1 MVTRKQFILSAA
13 ALTGGMVA
21 GEAYVFGKDK
31 SSYEVA
37 AREIRRP
44 ITGSAQNASSIQSE
58 LVRHATLAA
67 SNHNIQPWKFQL
79 SEKNISIFPDFTR
92 RSPAVD
98 PDDHHLFSSLGCAAE
113 NLIQA
118 SLANSL
124 MGTLHF
130 SENAANEI
138 RVELQPT
145 RAIVSPLFKAIPQRQ
160 CTRAEFDGR
169 PISPEELKLLVLAGT
184 GEGVGVQI
192 LTEQKSLEGILE
204 YVIAGNTAEMSNPA
218 CVAELKTWMRF
229 NDREA
234 ARTGDGLFSRTTGNP
249 SLPTWLG
256 NIMFNTFYKTKS
268 ENEKYVRQ
276 IRSSAGIAVF
286 VSEKNDKFH
295 WVEAGRCYERFALQ
309 ATALGIRNAM
319 INQPVEVSEVR
330 TQLASYLGIGNSRP
344 DLVVRFGRGP
354 TMPQSLRRPVEAV
367 LIS

>member
-13 ALTGGMVA
+13 ALTGGAVA
-21 GEAYVFGKDK
+21 TEAYVFEKDK

-44 ITGSAQNASSIQSE
+44 ISGSAQNASLLQRE
-58 LVRHATLAA
+58 LVRYATLAA
-67 SNHNIQPWKFQL
+67 SNHNTQPWKFQL
-79 SEKNISIFPDFTR
+79 SEKSISIFPDFTR
-92 RSPAVD
+92 SSPAVD
-98 PDDHHLFSSLGCAAE
+98 PDDHHLFASLGCAAE

-118 SLANSL
+118 SLTNGL
-124 MGTLHF
+124 KGTLNF
-130 SENAANEI
+130 SQNVANELH
-138 RVELQPT
+138 VELEPTQP
-145 RAIVSPLFKAIPQRQ
+145 IISHLFEAIPQRQ
-160 CTRAEFDGR
+160 CTRAEFDGK

-184 GEGVGVQI
+184 GEGVSVKI
-192 LTEQKSLEGILE
+192 LTEKKSLEDILE
-204 YVIAGNTAEMSNPA
+204 YVIAGNTAEMNNPA

-256 NIMFNTFYKTKS
+256 NMLFNTFYKTKT
-268 ENEKYVRQ
+268 ENEKYATQ

-319 INQPVEVSEVR
+319 VNQPVEVSEVR
-330 TQLASYLGIGNSRP
+330 PQLASYLGIGSRRP
-344 DLVVRFGRGP
+344 DLVVRFGRGSA
-354 TMPQSLRRPVEAV
+354 MPQSLRRPVEAV
-367 LIS
+367 LV